1 MGNIKIIIAVIA
13 GIAILWAD
21 ISNAGDTPTK
31 PKIPNTPE
39 AVEAG
44 KKIYFKRCSFCHGL
58 KGDGEGPVSHQ
69 ILPRPRDFTTGLF
82 KLRTTNSGELPVDE
96 DLFRVISRGLPGSAM
111 QPFDID
117 KIKSGLT
124 EEERWQVIYYI
135 KTFSEDFLDPDR
147 DPTQQLVKVSKQVP
161 SSPESI
167 AKGKE
172 LFQKMK
178 CWECHGENSRG
189 NGPNAPRLKTKDG
202 KNDPILPADLSKFWR
217 YKGGSTV
224 NDIYMRFNTGLNGT
238 PMPSFTDSLSDEER
252 WHLANYIVSLQK
264 TDIKEGVLKAKLI
277 KGEIPSDTENLIW
290 ANAEP
295 VDMRLSGQVVV
306 APRWE
311 NASVDLVTVK
321 AVYNDKE
328 IGFLFEWS
336 DRFKDT
342 AHKKEMEVNFEAYQA
357 SLSAKPAGYH
367 SYVKPLEIPRDTGNF
382 RDSIAVQFPA
392 KLLVGTEKP
401 HFVRGD
407 SSKGVNL
414 WVWKSDLQEE
424 GKGSPVED
432 SNVNGFQKPFVP
444 QPQDGQQVK
453 GVGVWKDGQWKVVMV
468 RPLATSDKNDI
479 QFEKGKFIPFALNA
493 WDGSN
498 GEHGLAMS
506 VSSWNYILLETPTPA
521 HVYLYAFLSMAL
533 IGGVEV
539 LLVRKN
545 NKGR

>member
-1 MGNIKIIIAVIA
+1 MRNAKLIIAVLSVIS
-13 GIAILWAD
+13 ILRLNTAI
-21 ISNAGDTPTK
+21 AGDTPTK

-39 AVEAG
+39 AVAAG

-58 KGDGEGPVSHQ
+58 KGDGEGPVSEQ

-82 KLRTTNSGELPVDE
+82 KLRTTNSGELPTDE
-96 DLFRVISRGLPGSAM
+96 DLFRAISRGLPGSAM

-264 TDIKEGVLKAKLI
+264 KEIKEGVLKAKLI
-277 KGEIPSDTENLIW
+277 KGDIPLDTENSLW
-290 ANAEP
+290 TNAEP
-295 VDMRLSGQVVV
+295 VDMRLAGQVVV

-311 NASVDLVTVK
+311 NAAVDLVIVR

-336 DRFKDT
+336 DRFKD
-342 AHKKEMEVNFEAYQA
+342 ASHKKDTEVNFEAYQA

-367 SYVKPLEIPRDTGNF
+367 SYVKPREIPRDIDNF
-382 RDSIAVQFPA
+382 RDSVAIQFPV
-392 KLLVGTEKP
+392 KLMEGTEKP

-407 SSKGVNL
+407 SSNGVNL
-414 WVWKSDLQEE
+414 WVWKSELQEE
-424 GKGSPVED
+424 GKPPVED
-432 SNVNGFQKPFVP
+432 SNVNGFQKPFTP
-444 QPQDGQQVK
+444 QPKDGQQVK
-453 GVGVWKDGQWKVVMV
+453 SAGIWKDGVWKVVVV
-468 RPLATSDKNDI
+468 RPLTTSDKNDV

-521 HVYLYAFLSMAL
+521 RVYIYAFAGMAL
-533 IGGVEV
+533 VGGIEI
-539 LLVRKN
+539 LLVRRNRK
-545 NKGR
+545 

>member
-1 MGNIKIIIAVIA
+1 MVLLLAA
-13 GIAILWAD
+13 YCLLLTAAF
-21 ISNAGDTPTK
+21 AGDTPTK
-31 PKIPNTPE
+31 PKLPNTPE

-58 KGDGEGPVSHQ
+58 EGNGEGPVAAQ

-82 KLRTTNSGELPVDE
+82 KLRTTNSGELPTDE
-96 DLFRVISRGLPGSAM
+96 DLFRAISRGLTGSAM
-111 QPFDID
+111 QPFDSD

-135 KTFSEDFLDPDR
+135 KTFSEDFKDPDR
-147 DPTQQLVKVSKQVP
+147 DPTQQLVKVSSQIP
-161 SSPESI
+161 TSPESI

-178 CWECHGENSRG
+178 CWECHGENARG

-202 KNDPILPADLSKFWR
+202 KNDPILPADLSKFWK

-252 WHLANYIVSLQK
+252 WHLANYVVSLQK
-264 TDIKEGVLKAKLI
+264 KEIKEGVLKARLI
-277 KGEIPSDTENLIW
+277 EGDIPLDTENPLW
-290 ANAEP
+290 AAAEP
-295 VDMRLSGQVVV
+295 VDMRLTGQVAVS
-306 APRWE
+306 PRWE
-311 NASVDLVTVK
+311 NPAVDLVAVR

-328 IGFLFEWS
+328 IGFLLEWS
-336 DRFKDT
+336 DRFKDS
-342 AHKKEMEVNFEAYQA
+342 AHKTEAEVNFGDYQA
-357 SLSAKPAGYH
+357 ALSAKPAEYH
-367 SYVKPLEIPRDTGNF
+367 SYVKPREVPRDIGNF
-382 RDSIAVQFPA
+382 RDSIAIQFPA
-392 KLLVGTEKP
+392 KLMEGTEKP

-424 GKGSPVED
+424 GKPPVED
-432 SNVNGFQKPFVP
+432 SNVNGFQKPFTP
-444 QPQDGQQVK
+444 QPPEGQQVK
-453 GVGVWKDGQWKVVMV
+453 GAGVWKDGQWKVVMT
-468 RPLATSDKNDI
+468 RPLTTPDKNDI

-506 VSSWNYILLETPTPA
+506 LSTWNYVLLETPTPT
-521 HVYLYAFLSMAL
+521 HVYLYAFLSMAVV
-533 IGGVEV
+533 GGVEV
-539 LLVRKN
+539 WLVRRK
-545 NKGR
+545 K

>member
-1 MGNIKIIIAVIA
+1 MKQIKLFIAIIIGSAVLWGNTATA
-13 GIAILWAD
+13 GEIPA
-21 ISNAGDTPTK
+21 K

-39 AVEAG
+39 AIEAG
-44 KKIYFKRCSFCHGL
+44 KKIYFRRCSFCHGL
-58 KGDGEGPVSHQ
+58 EGKGDGPVSDQ
-69 ILPRPRDFTTGLF
+69 LLPRPRDFTTGLF
-82 KLRTTNSGELPVDE
+82 KLRTTVSGELPVDE
-96 DLFRVISRGLPGSAM
+96 DLFRAISRGLTGSAM

-135 KTFSEDFLDPDR
+135 KTFSEDFKDPDR
-147 DPTQQLVKVSKQVP
+147 DPTKQLVKVSKQIP

-178 CWECHGENSRG
+178 CWECHGENARG

-252 WHLANYIVSLQK
+252 WHLANYVVSLQK
-264 TDIKEGVLKAKLI
+264 KEIKSGVLTTKI
-277 KGEIPSDTENLIW
+277 VKGDIPLDTENPIW
-290 ANAEP
+290 ATAEP
-295 VDMRLSGQVVV
+295 IDMMMSGQVVV

-311 NASVDLVTVK
+311 NPSVDLVTVK

-342 AHKKEMEVNFEAYQA
+342 AHKTETEVNFGAYQA
-357 SLSAKPAGYH
+357 ALSAKPAGYH
-367 SYVKPLEIPRDTGNF
+367 SYVKWQEIPRDIGNF
-382 RDSIAVQFPA
+382 RDSIAIQFSA
-392 KLLVGTEKP
+392 KPMEGTEKP

-407 SSKGVNL
+407 TSKSVNL
-414 WVWKSDLQEE
+414 WVWKSELQEE

-432 SNVNGFQKPFVP
+432 SNVNGFQKPFTP
-444 QPQDGQQVK
+444 QSPEGQQVK
-453 GVGVWKDGQWKVVMV
+453 GAGVWKDGQWKVVMV
-468 RPLATSDKNDI
+468 RPLTTPDKNDI

-506 VSSWNYILLETPTPA
+506 VSSWNYILLETSTPT
-521 HVYLYAFLSMAL
+521 HVYLYTFLSMAL
-533 IGGVEV
+533 IGGAEV
-539 LLVRKN
+539 WLVRRKN
-545 NKGR
+545 GR

>member
-1 MGNIKIIIAVIA
+1 MKRIFLSMFLLLTSYCLLLTIAF
-13 GIAILWAD
+13 
-21 ISNAGDTPTK
+21 AGDTPAK

-39 AVEAG
+39 AVEGG

-58 KGDGEGPVSHQ
+58 EGKGDGPVADQ

-82 KLRTTNSGELPVDE
+82 KLRTTVSGELPVDE
-96 DLFRVISRGLPGSAM
+96 DLFRAISRGLPGSAM
-111 QPFDID
+111 QSFDID

-217 YKGGSTV
+217 YKGGNTV

-252 WHLANYIVSLQK
+252 WHLANYVVSLQK
-264 TDIKEGVLKAKLI
+264 KEIKSGVLTTKI
-277 KGEIPSDTENLIW
+277 VKGDIPLDTENPIW
-290 ANAEP
+290 GTAEP
-295 VDMRLSGQVVV
+295 IDMVMSGQVVV

-311 NASVDLVTVK
+311 NPSVDLVTVK

-336 DRFKDT
+336 DRFKDA
-342 AHKKEMEVNFEAYQA
+342 AHKTETEVNFGAYQSA
-357 SLSAKPAGYH
+357 LSAKPAGYH
-367 SYVKPLEIPRDTGNF
+367 SYVKWQEIPRDIDNF
-382 RDSIAVQFPA
+382 RDSIAIQFPA
-392 KLLVGTEKP
+392 KPMEGTEKP

-407 SSKGVNL
+407 TSKSVNL

-432 SNVNGFQKPFVP
+432 SNVNGFQKPFTP
-444 QPQDGQQVK
+444 QPQEGQQVK
-453 GVGVWKDGQWKVVMV
+453 GAGVWKDGQWKVVMV
-468 RPLATSDKNDI
+468 RTITTSDKNDV

-506 VSSWNYILLETPTPA
+506 VSSWNYILLETPTPT
-521 HVYLYAFLSMAL
+521 HVYLYAFLGMIAV
-533 IGGVEV
+533 GGVEV
-539 LLVRKN
+539 WLVRRKQ
-545 NKGR
+545 

>member
-1 MGNIKIIIAVIA
+1 MKSIVVMIAA
-13 GIAILWAD
+13 SAILWVSVAT
-21 ISNAGDTPTK
+21 AGDTPTK

-39 AVEAG
+39 AVAAG
-44 KKIYFKRCSFCHGL
+44 KKVYFKRCSFCHGL
-58 KGDGEGPVSHQ
+58 EGKGDGPVSEQ

-82 KLRTTNSGELPVDE
+82 KLRTTNSGELPTDE

-135 KTFSEDFLDPDR
+135 KTFAEGFSDPDLDP
-147 DPTQQLVKVSKQVP
+147 TKQLVKISSPVP

-178 CWECHGENSRG
+178 CWECHGENARG

-217 YKGGSTV
+217 YKGGNTV
-224 NDIYMRFNTGLNGT
+224 SDIYMRFNTGLNGT

-252 WHLANYIVSLQK
+252 WHLANYVVSLQK
-264 TDIKEGVLKAKLI
+264 KEIKSGVLTTKI
-277 KGEIPSDTENLIW
+277 VKGDIPLDTENPIW
-290 ANAEP
+290 AAAEP
-295 VDMRLSGQVVV
+295 IDMMMSGQVVV

-311 NASVDLVTVK
+311 NPSVDLVTVR

-336 DRFKDT
+336 DRFKDA
-342 AHKKEMEVNFEAYQA
+342 AHKTETEVNFGAYQSA
-357 SLSAKPAGYH
+357 LSAKPSGYH
-367 SYVKPLEIPRDTGNF
+367 SYVKWQEIPRDIDNF
-382 RDSIAVQFPA
+382 RDSIAIQFSA
-392 KLLVGTEKP
+392 KPMEGTEKP

-432 SNVNGFQKPFVP
+432 SNVNGFQKPFTP
-444 QPQDGQQVK
+444 QPQEGQQVK
-453 GVGVWKDGQWKVVMV
+453 GAGVWKDGQWKVVMV

-506 VSSWNYILLETPTPA
+506 VSSWNYILLETPTPT
-521 HVYLYAFLSMAL
+521 HVYLYAFVGMVLV
-533 IGGVEV
+533 GGAEV
-539 LLVRKN
+539 LLVKRRDK
-545 NKGR
+545 K